1 MRQVLL
7 LFSFLGLD
15 LVSLGQVVCPK
26 EICGNV
32 KGKEI
37 YIPKDLQGMDFRI
50 RNLNGAITVCVVR
63 IMW

>member
-1 MRQVLL
+1 MRQLLL

-37 YIPKDLQGMDFRI
+37 YIPKDL
-50 RNLNGAITVCVVR
+50 
-63 IMW
+63 

>member
-1 MRQVLL
+1 MRQLLL

-37 YIPKDLQGMDFRI
+37 FKIPPERGTDLLR
-50 RNLNGAITVCVVR
+50 
-63 IMW
+63 